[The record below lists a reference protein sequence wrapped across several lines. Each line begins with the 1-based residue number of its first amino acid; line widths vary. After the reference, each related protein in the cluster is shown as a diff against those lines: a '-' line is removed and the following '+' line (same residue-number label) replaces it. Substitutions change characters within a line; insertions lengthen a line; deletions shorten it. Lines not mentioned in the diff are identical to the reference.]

1 MLFGESNGYASR
13 SIQQVDERDAS
24 VRIFVSSSFEDLKEH
39 RAAVIR
45 VLRQLGH
52 EVLAMEDLTAASAA
66 PLSKVLE
73 MVDRSEAYVGVFA
86 WRYGYVPG
94 QGATVTPVQV
104 PQVKGAT
111 VGETSIT
118 HYEYLRALERNLPVM
133 AFLLDEQYPWPPQLI
148 DGFDTTRPQ
157 APVDASKMR
166 ALRQQL
172 QLERVVSWFTTPSD
186 LEARVSAAV
195 TMAGLTR
202 QLDLQTANA
211 LESGVGS
218 ARDSAG
224 RTGIQ
229 NAIVEAAHA
238 SQCALKIDLASTWW
252 STRLYLLAALAE
264 RMTEV
269 RRILVV
275 NTASADAGATAVNVQ
290 AAATGIGSGV
300 PAVAASGTVELS
312 IAEERFVG
320 QISTASVLSVLEPKH
335 EALARFQ
342 QSLQARATG
351 FDDLDVEIK
360 GLLQQWEN
368 TFSDAPYNPVNERT
382 AKIDLTPELLR
393 RWFRDAM
400 LQQPVH
406 IADLQRASVVDLLR
420 LLDYPSDYVPVL
432 TRHLPKKEGD
442 PVLERVDIMDKKA
455 LNRRLARSYLVE
467 LMDRARIV

>member
-1 MLFGESNGYASR
+1 M
-13 SIQQVDERDAS
+13 
-24 VRIFVSSSFEDLKEH
+24 RIFVSSSFEDLRDH

-66 PLSKVLE
+66 PLSKVLD
-73 MVDRSEAYVGVFA
+73 MVDRSEAYVGIFA

-94 QGATVTPVQV
+94 ASPALALGQQAGSTSPAPALAPVV
-104 PQVKGAT
+104 ALPAVKGEVA
-111 VGETSIT
+111 GQTSIT
-118 HYEYLRALERNLPVM
+118 HYEYLRALERSLPVM
-133 AFLLDEQYPWPPQLI
+133 VFLLDEHYPWPPQLI
-148 DGFDTTRPQ
+148 DGFDTSHPE
-157 APVDASKMR
+157 APRDSSKIR

-172 QLERVVSWFTTPSD
+172 QLERVVSLFTTPSD

-218 ARDSAG
+218 ASDSAA
-224 RTGIQ
+224 REGIKT
-229 NAIVEAAHA
+229 AIAGAARA
-238 SQCALKIDLASTWW
+238 SQCALKIDLATTWW

-264 RMTEV
+264 QLTQV
-269 RRILVV
+269 RRILIV
-275 NTASADAGATAVNVQ
+275 NTDSADAGANTARAA
-290 AAATGIGSGV
+290 AAATSGGGTA
-300 PAVAASGTVELS
+300 PTMTTAAAANSSG
-312 IAEERFVG
+312 AEERFVG
-320 QISTASVLSVLEPKH
+320 QISTASVLSIIHPKYTALGIFQSSVQVRPTGFGDLQAEI
-335 EALARFQ
+335 EAL
-342 QSLQARATG
+342 LQA
-351 FDDLDVEIK
+351 
-360 GLLQQWEN
+360 WEKA
-368 TFSDAPYNPVNERT
+368 FGDAPYTTINEG
-382 AKIDLTPELLR
+382 AVKIDLTPELLR

-400 LQQPVH
+400 LEQPVH

-432 TRHLPKKEGD
+432 TRHPPEKEGD
-442 PVLERVDIMDKKA
+442 PVSERVDIMDKKA

>member
-1 MLFGESNGYASR
+1 M
-13 SIQQVDERDAS
+13 
-24 VRIFVSSSFEDLKEH
+24 RIFVSSSFEDLREH

-66 PLSKVLE
+66 PLSKVLD
-73 MVDRSEAYVGVFA
+73 MVDRSEAYVGIFA

-94 QGATVTPVQV
+94 ASPAPAPGQQAVTTSPAAAQASVMAL
-104 PQVKGAT
+104 PAVKGAMA
-111 VGETSIT
+111 GQTSIT
-118 HYEYLRALERNLPVM
+118 NYEYLRALERSLPIM

-148 DGFDTTRPQ
+148 DGFD
-157 APVDASKMR
+157 ASHPEKPRDSSKIR

-172 QLERVVSWFTTPSD
+172 QLERIVSWFTTPSD

-218 ARDSAG
+218 ANDSFA
-224 RTGIQ
+224 REGIKT
-229 NAIVEAAHA
+229 AIVGAAHA
-238 SQCALKIDLASTWW
+238 SQCALKIDLATIWW

-264 RMTEV
+264 RLTQV
-269 RRILVV
+269 RRILIV
-275 NTASADAGATAVNVQ
+275 NTASADAGATTAT
-290 AAATGIGSGV
+290 AAATNGGGTA
-300 PAVAASGTVELS
+300 PAMTTAAAANAAV
-312 IAEERFVG
+312 AEERFVG
-320 QISTASVLSVLEPKH
+320 QISTTSVLSLIHPKH
-335 EALARFQ
+335 SALATFQ
-342 QSLQARATG
+342 SSLQARPTG
-351 FDDLDVEIK
+351 FDDLHTEIEA
-360 GLLQQWEN
+360 LLQVWEN
-368 TFSDAPYNPVNERT
+368 AFGDASYSPTNEAA

-393 RWFRDAM
+393 RWFRDAI
-400 LQQPVH
+400 LEQPVH

-432 TRHLPKKEGD
+432 TRHLPEKEGD
-442 PVLERVDIMDKKA
+442 PVSERVDVMDKKA
-455 LNRRLARSYLVE
+455 LNRRLARSYLLE